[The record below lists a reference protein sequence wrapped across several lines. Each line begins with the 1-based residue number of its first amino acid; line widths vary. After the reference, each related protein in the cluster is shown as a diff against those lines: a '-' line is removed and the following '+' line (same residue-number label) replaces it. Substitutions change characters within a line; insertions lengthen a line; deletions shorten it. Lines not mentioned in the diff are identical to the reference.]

1 MEAVI
6 ANINKAVEDF
16 IIEANRLKEI
26 VLEKERKYE
35 RIMRLRRHRALIHRI
50 TARRMTRGV
59 CSTLYMEL
67 RGNPE
72 KFFNCVQMKSEN
84 FDILVARVED
94 LIRRNDT
101 YCRFSISPAERLMVT
116 LRLFSYLS
124 LRPVFLLSFFLLCLL
139 GVDRW
144 KPWLLHHCRAQSRG
158 DPDPDSET
166 TVGGT
171 GHHRLLSLPELCHCL
186 AETWF
191 TSQQFLQELLLYKK
205 QNPGKFCVMVCSCCA
220 VLAVV
225 GHYVPGIMISYIILL
240 SVLLWPLVVYRELI
254 QRMYTALEPV
264 LMKLD
269 YSMKG
274 EDLPRSHKKRQ
285 TKKEPEEGQEASADT
300 DSESEIELSGF
311 SPELDVRITALALS
325 ITDSELSDEEASI
338 LESGGFS
345 VSRATTPQLTDMS
358 EDLDQQGAVSEDSPP
373 VDPIESPL
381 WLRPGDNEEKRLP
394 PSEMPPLLPVEQLT
408 LHPEELLPSLTSP
421 LHFVNTHFNGKGQ
434 PPQQEGEIHPPIE
447 DVGGGAIATPSLA
460 NVDPSAPVEPGGDG
474 EDFELL
480 EQGELDLM
488 RKELE
493 EAEKQLTSSK
503 SHQQGPDS

>member
-1 MEAVI
+1 MRSLESSLHQQLSEWGPLLTAGQ
-6 ANINKAVEDF
+6 
-16 IIEANRLKEI
+16 RLL
-26 VLEKERKYE
+26 VWERPVPS
-35 RIMRLRRHRALIHRI
+35 LLTAAALHG
-50 TARRMTRGV
+50 A
-59 CSTLYMEL
+59 
-67 RGNPE
+67 
-72 KFFNCVQMKSEN
+72 FW
-84 FDILVARVED
+84 
-94 LIRRNDT
+94 
-101 YCRFSISPAERLMVT
+101 
-116 LRLFSYLS
+116 LFSYLS
-124 LRPVFLLSFFLLCLL
+124 PRPLFLMSFFLLCAL

-144 KPWLLHHCRAQSRG
+144 KPWLLRHCRVPPRG
-158 DPDPDSET
+158 DQSTDSDT
-166 TVGGT
+166 AVGGS

-191 TSQQFLQELLLYKK
+191 TSQQYIQELLLYKK
-205 QNPGKFCVMVCSCCA
+205 QHPGKFCAMVCSCCA

-254 QRMYTALEPV
+254 QRMYTALEPI

-285 TKKEPEEGQEASADT
+285 TKKEAEEGQEADTADT

-311 SPELDVRITALALS
+311 SPQMDVRITALALS

-345 VSRATTPQLTDMS
+345 VSRATTPQLTDVS
-358 EDLDQQGAVSEDSPP
+358 EDLDQAGAAPEDPP
-373 VDPIESPL
+373 PADPIESPL
-381 WLRPGDNEEKRLP
+381 WLRHRNDVDDGKHLP
-394 PSEMPPLLPVEQLT
+394 PGEMPLLPAEQLT
-408 LHPEELLPSLTSP
+408 LNPEELLPTLTSP

-434 PPQQEGEIHPPIE
+434 PPQAE
-447 DVGGGAIATPSLA
+447 GAIDPPSEEPSGSSAIPTAAAAPLA
-460 NVDPSAPVEPGGDG
+460 ALDRSPPDVVEPGGDG

-480 EQGELDLM
+480 EPGELDLM

-493 EAEKQLTSSK
+493 EAEKRLTSSK
-503 SHQQGPDS
+503 PHQQGPDS

>member
-1 MEAVI
+1 MSVMAEPSAPGEQRMVREEAT
-6 ANINKAVEDF
+6 AWSSGDPSQGDERSGRDSAASEED
-16 IIEANRLKEI
+16 
-26 VLEKERKYE
+26 
-35 RIMRLRRHRALIHRI
+35 
-50 TARRMTRGV
+50 
-59 CSTLYMEL
+59 
-67 RGNPE
+67 
-72 KFFNCVQMKSEN
+72 MKSLEATLHQHLSEWAPLLTAGQRL
-84 FDILVARVED
+84 LVW
-94 LIRRNDT
+94 
-101 YCRFSISPAERLMVT
+101 ERPVPSLLTAAALHGMFW
-116 LRLFSYLS
+116 LFSYLS
-124 LRPVFLLSFFLLCLL
+124 LRPLFLMSFFLLGLL

-144 KPWLLHHCRAQSRG
+144 KPWLLSRCRVQTLG
-158 DPDPDSET
+158 DPSTDSDSMSA
-166 TVGGT
+166 VGGT

-191 TSQQFLQELLLYKK
+191 TSHQYIQELLLSKK
-205 QNPGKFCVMVCSCCA
+205 QNPGKFCAMVCSCCA

-254 QRMYTALEPV
+254 QKMYTALEPI

-285 TKKEPEEGQEASADT
+285 TKKEPEEGQEMTADT

-345 VSRATTPQLTDMS
+345 VSRATTPQLPDVS
-358 EDLDQQGAVSEDSPP
+358 EDLEQPAAVSEEPP
-373 VDPIESPL
+373 PIDPTESPL
-381 WLRPGDNEEKRLP
+381 WLRHRDGDEKRLP
-394 PSEMPPLLPVEQLT
+394 PSEMPLLPAEQLT
-408 LHPEELLPSLTSP
+408 LNPEELLPTLTSP

-434 PPQQEGEIHPPIE
+434 PHQQEGEIQNREEPASRVITTTAIQSSTALQSPAAPLAALELLHPE
-447 DVGGGAIATPSLA
+447 T
-460 NVDPSAPVEPGGDG
+460 VEPGGDG

-480 EQGELDLM
+480 EPGELDLM

-493 EAEKQLTSSK
+493 EAERPLSSSQ
-503 SHQQGPDS
+503 SHQQEPDS

>member
-1 MEAVI
+1 MSVAAES
-6 ANINKAVEDF
+6 K
-16 IIEANRLKEI
+16 K
-26 VLEKERKYE
+26 
-35 RIMRLRRHRALIHRI
+35 
-50 TARRMTRGV
+50 MTRE
-59 CSTLYMEL
+59 EL
-67 RGNPE
+67 TPW
-72 KFFNCVQMKSEN
+72 
-84 FDILVARVED
+84 
-94 LIRRNDT
+94 
-101 YCRFSISPAERLMVT
+101 SPADPSQGDDKSVREHGASEEDMRCLEASLQQQLSDWGPLLTAGQWLLVWERPLPSLLT
-116 LRLFSYLS
+116 AAALHGAFWLFSYLS
-124 LRPVFLLSFFLLCLL
+124 LRPVFLLSFCLLCLL

-144 KPWLLHHCRAQSRG
+144 KPWLLRHCRVPPRAEPST
-158 DPDPDSET
+158 DSDT
-166 TVGGT
+166 VVGGS

-191 TSQQFLQELLLYKK
+191 TLQQYIQELLLYKK
-205 QNPGKFCVMVCSCCA
+205 QNPGKFCAMVCSCCA

-254 QRMYTALEPV
+254 QRMYTALEPI

-285 TKKEPEEGQEASADT
+285 TKKVPEEGQEVTADT

-345 VSRATTPQLTDMS
+345 VSRATTPQLMDVS
-358 EDLDQQGAVSEDSPP
+358 EDLDQPGAASEDPP
-373 VDPIESPL
+373 SADPPESPL
-381 WLRPGDNEEKRLP
+381 WLRHGEGDEKPSP
-394 PSEMPPLLPVEQLT
+394 PSEMPLLPAEGLT
-408 LHPEELLPSLTSP
+408 LNPEKLLPTLTSP

-434 PPQQEGEIHPPIE
+434 PPHQEGILHPLSQE
-447 DVGGGAIATPSLA
+447 AAGSAITTAVDSPDASLS
-460 NVDPSAPVEPGGDG
+460 NRDLSPPGTVVPGGDG

-488 RKELE
+488 QKELE
-493 EAEKQLTSSK
+493 EAEKLYTSTK

>member
-1 MEAVI
+1 MMSDATEPSAPGTKMMAGEEETPWSSGDLAQGDEKGGRDSEAS
-6 ANINKAVEDF
+6 E
-16 IIEANRLKEI
+16 EE
-26 VLEKERKYE
+26 
-35 RIMRLRRHRALIHRI
+35 
-50 TARRMTRGV
+50 
-59 CSTLYMEL
+59 
-67 RGNPE
+67 
-72 KFFNCVQMKSEN
+72 MKSLESCLQQQLS
-84 FDILVARVED
+84 DWGPLLTAGQRLLVWERP
-94 LIRRNDT
+94 LP
-101 YCRFSISPAERLMVT
+101 SIMTAAALHGAFW
-116 LRLFSYLS
+116 LFSYLS

-139 GVDRW
+139 GVDGW
-144 KPWLLHHCRAQSRG
+144 KPWLLRHCRVQPRA
-158 DPDPDSET
+158 DPSTESET
-166 TVGGT
+166 TVGG
-171 GHHRLLSLPELCHCL
+171 GDHHRLLSLPELCHCL

-191 TSQQFLQELLLYKK
+191 TSQQYIQELLLYKR
-205 QNPGKFCVMVCSCCA
+205 QNPGKFCAMVCSCCA

-254 QRMYTALEPV
+254 QKMYTALEPV

-285 TKKEPEEGQEASADT
+285 SKKEPEEGQEVTAET

-345 VSRATTPQLTDMS
+345 VSRATTPQLTEVS
-358 EDLDQQGAVSEDSPP
+358 EDLDQPAAISEDPPP
-373 VDPIESPL
+373 VEASSESPL
-381 WLRPGDNEEKRLP
+381 WLRHRGDDAKPLP
-394 PSEMPPLLPVEQLT
+394 PSEMPLLPSEPLT
-408 LHPEELLPSLTSP
+408 LSAEELLPALTSP

-434 PPQQEGEIHPPIE
+434 PPDQEGEVPPQST
-447 DVGGGAIATPSLA
+447 GAAS
-460 NVDPSAPVEPGGDG
+460 SAPTVAPLASLELAPAETVEPGGDG

-488 RKELE
+488 EKELE

-503 SHQQGPDS
+503 SHQQVPDS

>member
-1 MEAVI
+1 MSGAAEPSAPGLRKMPKEEVMLWSAGDPAQGDEKSVRDSGASEEDMKSLEASLHQQLSEW
-6 ANINKAVEDF
+6 AP
-16 IIEANRLKEI
+16 L
-26 VLEKERKYE
+26 
-35 RIMRLRRHRALIHRI
+35 I
-50 TARRMTRGV
+50 TA
-59 CSTLYMEL
+59 
-67 RGNPE
+67 
-72 KFFNCVQMKSEN
+72 VQRL
-84 FDILVARVED
+84 LVWEQPLPSLLTAAA
-94 LIRRNDT
+94 LHGA
-101 YCRFSISPAERLMVT
+101 FW
-116 LRLFSYLS
+116 LFSYLS

-139 GVDRW
+139 GVERW
-144 KPWLLHHCRAQSRG
+144 KLWLLRHCRVQPRG
-158 DPDPDSET
+158 DPATDSET

-205 QNPGKFCVMVCSCCA
+205 QNPGKFCAMVCSCCA

-285 TKKEPEEGQEASADT
+285 TKKEPEEGQEESADT

-345 VSRATTPQLTDMS
+345 VSRATTPQLTDLS
-358 EDLDQQGAVSEDSPP
+358 EDVDQPGAVCEVPLAADPP
-373 VDPIESPL
+373 ESPL
-381 WLRPGDNEEKRLP
+381 WLRPGDAEEKPLP
-394 PSEMPPLLPVEQLT
+394 PSEMPSLLPAEQLA
-408 LHPEELLPSLTSP
+408 LSPEELLPSLTSP

-434 PPQQEGEIHPPIE
+434 PPHPEGEVHPPSE
-447 DVGGGAIATPSLA
+447 DVASGAVGTPLLA
-460 NVDPSAPVEPGGDG
+460 SVELSAPVEPGGDG

-493 EAEKQLTSSK
+493 EAEKQLSSPK
-503 SHQQGPDS
+503 PQQQGPDS

>member
-1 MEAVI
+1 MSGTAEASAPGAKKMAGEEVTPPWSSGEPSQDDPG
-6 ANINKAVEDF
+6 ASEEDMQSL
-16 IIEANRLKEI
+16 EASLHQQLHEWGPLLTAGQRLL
-26 VLEKERKYE
+26 VWERP
-35 RIMRLRRHRALIHRI
+35 LPSLLTAAALH
-50 TARRMTRGV
+50 GV
-59 CSTLYMEL
+59 
-67 RGNPE
+67 
-72 KFFNCVQMKSEN
+72 FW
-84 FDILVARVED
+84 
-94 LIRRNDT
+94 
-101 YCRFSISPAERLMVT
+101 
-116 LRLFSYLS
+116 LFSYLS
-124 LRPVFLLSFFLLCLL
+124 VRPVFLMSFFLLCVL

-144 KPWLLHHCRAQSRG
+144 KPWLLRHCRVPSRG
-158 DPDPDSET
+158 DQPTDSE
-166 TVGGT
+166 VGGS

-191 TSQQFLQELLLYKK
+191 TSQQYIQELLLYKR
-205 QNPGKFCVMVCSCCA
+205 QHPGKFCGMVCSCCA

-285 TKKEPEEGQEASADT
+285 TKKEPEEGQEADTADT

-311 SPELDVRITALALS
+311 SPQMDVRITALALS

-345 VSRATTPQLTDMS
+345 VSRATTPQLTDVC
-358 EDLDQQGAVSEDSPP
+358 EDPDQPVAVSEDPP
-373 VDPIESPL
+373 PADPIESPL
-381 WLRPGDNEEKRLP
+381 WLRPGDDDDGKHLP
-394 PSEMPPLLPVEQLT
+394 PAETPLLPAERLT
-408 LHPEELLPSLTSP
+408 LNPEELVPTLTSP

-434 PPQQEGEIHPPIE
+434 PPQQEGETNPPSE
-447 DVGGGAIATPSLA
+447 EPSSSAIPTAAAAPLASLELSPP
-460 NVDPSAPVEPGGDG
+460 DTVEPGGDG

-480 EQGELDLM
+480 EPGELDLM

-493 EAEKQLTSSK
+493 EAEKQLTSSI